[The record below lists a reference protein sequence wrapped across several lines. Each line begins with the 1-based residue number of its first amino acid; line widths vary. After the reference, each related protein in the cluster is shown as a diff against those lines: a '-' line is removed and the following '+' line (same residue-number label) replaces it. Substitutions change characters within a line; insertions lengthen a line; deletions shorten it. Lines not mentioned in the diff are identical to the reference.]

1 MIKQRKTNVIFDLLE
16 RQAHVAHRASEV
28 FLKMASEFSKNAQFA
43 AELDSIE
50 SEGDELTHKLQNSI
64 ATVFITPLD
73 KEDLRELSQALDD
86 VTDLIEAAA
95 ARAELYSLTE
105 PRPELMPMVKV
116 LVQLTKHV
124 HSAIKELNGNFAHSA
139 SLRSTLLEIHTLE
152 NENDREY
159 RSALRNL
166 FHEPN
171 PDALYVMKW
180 KELFERI
187 EAAADKCETI
197 AALLGTI
204 QDKYS

>member
-1 MIKQRKTNVIFDLLE
+1 
-16 RQAHVAHRASEV
+16 
-28 FLKMASEFSKNAQFA
+28 
-43 AELDSIE
+43 
-50 SEGDELTHKLQNSI
+50 
-64 ATVFITPLD
+64 
-73 KEDLRELSQALDD
+73 
-86 VTDLIEAAA
+86 
-95 ARAELYSLTE
+95 
-105 PRPELMPMVKV
+105 
-116 LVQLTKHV
+116 
-124 HSAIKELNGNFAHSA
+124 
-139 SLRSTLLEIHTLE
+139 LRSTLLEIHTLE